1 MPELSMTFW
10 PNPVIRNHTGEMRWY
25 FNVGLRVD
33 HSSTVHLYR
42 YRAEWFDM
50 DGRLRD
56 SKEAPLDIDLQPRQ
70 PVSYP
75 DLWVSSAIP
84 EFRYQLTVFGRD
96 GMQWRGQFGAI
107 LLCR

>member
-1 MPELSMTFW
+1 MSELSMTFW
-10 PNPVIRNHTGEMRWY
+10 PNPVIRNHTGEIRWY

-42 YRAEWFDM
+42 YRGEWFDM
-50 DGRLRD
+50 SGRLQD
-56 SKEAPLDIDLQPRQ
+56 SKEEPLDIDLQPRK

-75 DLWVSSAIP
+75 DLWVSSAIA

-96 GMQWRGQFGAI
+96 SMQRKMQVGAT
-107 LLCR
+107 LLCQ